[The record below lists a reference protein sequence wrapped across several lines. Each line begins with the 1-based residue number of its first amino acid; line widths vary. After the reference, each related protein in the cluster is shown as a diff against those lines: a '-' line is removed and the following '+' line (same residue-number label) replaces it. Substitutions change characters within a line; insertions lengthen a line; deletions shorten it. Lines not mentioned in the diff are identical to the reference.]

1 MELKPGLG
9 DAAKTNKW
17 CCSGSMM
24 GPQLEPYYSKKAPT
38 GADISAGPDREHSFA
53 PRRRG
58 DFEVVG
64 AEVKRAAPAST
75 PHVYLAALALRELL
89 MNDEDGWT
97 SRPKARRHARTHADT
112 LASQRE
118 GREIYSYVTLKV
130 AVGMFSS
137 MCSVSA
143 LAVNRELS
151 GARLALAGSRCHE

>member
-1 MELKPGLG
+1 
-9 DAAKTNKW
+9 
-17 CCSGSMM
+17 M
-24 GPQLEPYYSKKAPT
+24 GPQLEPCYSKKVPT

-64 AEVKRAAPAST
+64 AEVKRAAAAPT
-75 PHVYLAALALRELL
+75 PRVYLAALALRELL

-97 SRPKARRHARTHADT
+97 SRPKARRHARTHADKH
-112 LASQRE
+112 ASQRE
-118 GREIYSYVTLKV
+118 GRGREIYSYITLKV
-130 AVGMFSS
+130 AVVMFSS

-143 LAVNRELS
+143 LAVNRELA